1 MTYLGDFAEDATV
14 RRFFNTVDTNGAPV
28 TIGGTAAAQ
37 VYKDGGTTQITAG
50 ITITEDFDGVTGL
63 HLLAVDMSADA
74 GYTTGSDYAAVIS
87 VGTADSVSIVGGV
100 LSQWSCE
107 NRRVNLIKDGAIGTD
122 TFASGVLSTDEDL
135 ATAVGTELAGDF
147 TAIPAAVWA
156 VDASSSITIGS
167 VKQTLVTTIPG
178 DIAALNDLDSSAVT
192 AACASALTTYDPPTR
207 TEATADKAEILTR
220 LGTPAGASV
229 SADVAAVKAETAN
242 IVADTNELQTD
253 WANGGRLDLLLD
265 QAATASGAP
274 TASQIADAVWDEATS
289 GHTTAGT
296 FGEQLKMD
304 VDAILADTNELQT
317 DWANGGRLD
326 AILDT
331 AASGGSAPTASQ
343 IADAVWTETLA
354 DHSATAGSTAEALNN
369 SGSAGT
375 VSTVQVSNDRTWFA
389 EEYRSRNIVTVG
401 NGFAGTLCVVPDLNP
416 ETTIASITSVAITG
430 AASVTASS
438 SAVRADKQAAHFT
451 VPALTT
457 SGTYTVLLKVLTNDS
472 QTIPTTCV
480 LKVV

>member
-14 RRFFNTVDTNGAPV
+14 RRFFNTVDATGAPV

-100 LSQWSCE
+100 LVQWSCE
-107 NRRVNLIKDGAIGTD
+107 NRRVSLLKDGVIGTD
-122 TFASGVLSTDEDL
+122 TFGSGVISTDVEVAGAVWDEARSSHTDSGSFGEGVVVASL
-135 ATAVGTELAGDF
+135 AADSVTAA
-147 TAIPAAVWA
+147 AIASDARAEIATAVWA
-156 VDASSSITIGS
+156 VDSASSITINS
-167 VKQTLVTTIPG
+167 VKQTLVTDIPATLATING
-178 DIAALNDLDSSAVT
+178 IVDA
-192 AACASALTTYDPPTR
+192 
-207 TEATADKAEILTR
+207 
-220 LGTPAGASV
+220 
-229 SADVAAVKAETAN
+229 
-242 IVADTNELQTD
+242 IVADTGELQGD
-253 WANGGRLDLLLD
+253 WVNGGRLDLLLD
-265 QAATASGAP
+265 TASTGA
-274 TASQIADAVWDEATS
+274 
-289 GHTTAGT
+289 
-296 FGEQLKMD
+296 
-304 VDAILADTNELQT
+304 
-317 DWANGGRLD
+317 
-326 AILDT
+326 
-331 AASGGSAPTASQ
+331 
-343 IADAVWTETLA
+343 
-354 DHSATAGSTAEALNN
+354 
-369 SGSAGT
+369 T

-416 ETTIASITSVAITG
+416 ETTIASISSVTITG

-438 SAVRADKQAAHFT
+438 SAVRADKQAAHFV

-457 SGTYTVLLKVLTNDS
+457 SGTYTVVVKVITNDS